1 MQRGLWPAPKGLNRR
16 LQIREFVTGFD
27 RQQCRTKRRPRPA
40 APAQLRLPR
49 EHPKVPNRRVLPKG
63 STDGRRSPGGGA
75 AGSARL
81 GGSGV
86 PEGGVSPR
94 PRSRPLDGGSGSI
107 VISFVCVL
115 PPGSGGGKR
124 DAVALE
130 ECEKRGEKKAAWE
143 RSASRQLPAAAALF
157 YYVI

>member
-63 STDGRRSPGGGA
+63 STDGRRSPGGGQPGPHGSEVA
-75 AGSARL
+75 GYRRGVSRPGPALGRSTEAAVQSLLVLCVCSLLEVGAGSGMR
-81 GGSGV
+81 SHWRNVRNGV
-86 PEGGVSPR
+86 
-94 PRSRPLDGGSGSI
+94 
-107 VISFVCVL
+107 
-115 PPGSGGGKR
+115 K
-124 DAVALE
+124 
-130 ECEKRGEKKAAWE
+130 KKAAWE